1 MIDNLYYQLVHLG
14 TGDAGEEK
22 PSGPY
27 AVLTLH
33 RPSNVDGEEKFREI
47 MDAIVKIAAGLPVY
61 FPVHP
66 RTRQQIEATG
76 IKRTLNGD
84 RVHLLPALP
93 YKPFLRLFKD
103 AALVLTDSGGLQEET
118 TALGIPC
125 FTIRESTER
134 PVTIDEGTNRLV
146 GTSAKGI
153 LSAFEEFRSGNS
165 KKGRV
170 PELWDGKAAERIIRV
185 LLGKAG

>member
-1 MIDNLYYQLVHLG
+1 
-14 TGDAGEEK
+14 
-22 PSGPY
+22 
-27 AVLTLH
+27 VLTLH

-47 MDAIVKIAAGLPVY
+47 MEAIVKIAARLPVY

-66 RTRQQIEATG
+66 RTRQQIEAIG
-76 IKRTLNGD
+76 LENGLRGR

-125 FTIRESTER
+125 FTIRENTER
-134 PVTIDEGTNRLV
+134 PITIEEGTNRLV
-146 GTSAKGI
+146 GTRAEGI
-153 LSAFEEFRSGNS
+153 LSAFEEFMSDKS
-165 KKGRV
+165 KKGRI
-170 PELWDGKAAERIIRV
+170 PDLWDGKAAERIVSI
-185 LLGKAG
+185 LLGKSGWDLG